1 MKMDIE
7 KKRKKEQ
14 RVVEEMIRLYCRKN
28 HAEYD
33 RRTGRM
39 CPACREL
46 SGYALLSAYNAGADP
61 AGHAIFRAENAVV
74 SSRSCHLACGL
85 QHKGK
90 ARQCVISR
98 KRTGLR
104 FFLNDRNIR

>member
-1 MKMDIE
+1 MKRDIE

-46 SGYALLSAYNAGADP
+46 SGYADYSGVL
-61 AGHAIFRAENAVV
+61 
-74 SSRSCHLACGL
+74 
-85 QHKGK
+85 
-90 ARQCVISR
+90 
-98 KRTGLR
+98 
-104 FFLNDRNIR
+104 